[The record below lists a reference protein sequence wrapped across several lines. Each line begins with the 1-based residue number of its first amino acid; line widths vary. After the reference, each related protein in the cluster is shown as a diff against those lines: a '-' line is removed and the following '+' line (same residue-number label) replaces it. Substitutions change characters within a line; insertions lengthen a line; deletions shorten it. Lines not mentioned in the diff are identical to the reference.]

1 MEIVCIAVFRN
12 SEQEIVCPVLHENI
26 TCYIQLIYNSIEVDA
41 KETLQWRSFFPI
53 VWLRPMIPIY

>member
-26 TCYIQLIYNSIEVDA
+26 ACINSIEVDA

>member
-1 MEIVCIAVFRN
+1 MEIVCIVVFRN

-26 TCYIQLIYNSIEVDA
+26 ACINSIEVDA